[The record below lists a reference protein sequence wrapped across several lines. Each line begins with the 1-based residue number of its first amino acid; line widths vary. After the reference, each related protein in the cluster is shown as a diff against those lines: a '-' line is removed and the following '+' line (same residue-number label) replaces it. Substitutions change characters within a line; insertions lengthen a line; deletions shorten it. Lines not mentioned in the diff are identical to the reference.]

1 MARSQNEAAA
11 PAGEA
16 PTGVNRRVGWW
27 ALLFFLGCYLL
38 TFSGR
43 PGGGDQLTMYEMTRS
58 LAERGALDLDPT
70 AQGWLKAGRGGRFYS
85 PYPPGQPLLAVP
97 LYWLGEAAAWAKPG
111 LDPGQATSFTVTLL
125 APIAAAAGL
134 AAIYAILIQLG
145 YRRRTAF
152 AVAAIVG
159 FGSFYWPL
167 SKNFNSEPAAV
178 AVTLWG
184 VWFWYRFQASRRPLE
199 AALCAVFIACSVLI
213 RLAFVPVAGAL
224 FLYALYRMA
233 GHRGRLSRP
242 GLCLVAFST
251 PFLTVTLFLL
261 WYNWLRFGGVA
272 QTGYR
277 AAMLEPTEI
286 IPWNAALGMLVSPG
300 KGLLW
305 FAPILVPAPVAWLA
319 WRQSR
324 PPDASLILVI
334 AVAVLA
340 PLCFFKGW
348 PGGWAW
354 GPRYNLLMVPVLA
367 LPLAALWERSGLSGR
382 RWRAALVGL
391 AILGGILQLPA
402 VVAPVELA
410 YLHGRQ
416 QHGRRIDNQARS
428 PLIWRP
434 RESLM
439 VVQWQLAALLV
450 RNRLTGAH
458 EQPPPARAE
467 LRLTGQKA
475 ANFNLRRFDLWFE
488 ALYLHGIGLSTLLPA
503 LLLLMSLTGYAGWR
517 IRALLPETQ
526 Q

>member
-178 AVTLWG
+178 ALG
-184 VWFWYRFQASRRPLE
+184 RM
-199 AALCAVFIACSVLI
+199 VLVS
-213 RLAFVPVAGAL
+213 L
-224 FLYALYRMA
+224 
-233 GHRGRLSRP
+233 P
-242 GLCLVAFST
+242 GLAPTVGGRSLRGVHCVFRSDT
-251 PFLTVTLFLL
+251 PG
-261 WYNWLRFGGVA
+261 LRPRGGSIV
-272 QTGYR
+272 
-277 AAMLEPTEI
+277 
-286 IPWNAALGMLVSPG
+286 
-300 KGLLW
+300 
-305 FAPILVPAPVAWLA
+305 
-319 WRQSR
+319 
-324 PPDASLILVI
+324 
-334 AVAVLA
+334 
-340 PLCFFKGW
+340 PLC
-348 PGGWAW
+348 PLPHGWAP
-354 GPRYNLLMVPVLA
+354 GPA
-367 LPLAALWERSGLSGR
+367 
-382 RWRAALVGL
+382 
-391 AILGGILQLPA
+391 
-402 VVAPVELA
+402 
-410 YLHGRQ
+410 
-416 QHGRRIDNQARS
+416 
-428 PLIWRP
+428 
-434 RESLM
+434 
-439 VVQWQLAALLV
+439 
-450 RNRLTGAH
+450 
-458 EQPPPARAE
+458 
-467 LRLTGQKA
+467 
-475 ANFNLRRFDLWFE
+475 
-488 ALYLHGIGLSTLLPA
+488 
-503 LLLLMSLTGYAGWR
+503 
-517 IRALLPETQ
+517 
-526 Q
+526 